1 MRTESSSRHQ
11 AWQKTE
17 RSGMNS
23 ENDKQEVRVTDIRMP
38 FGSMVVFMVK
48 WAVASIP
55 ALIILLVLTAALW
68 GFLAG
73 FVGSLTRPSRQV
85 SSSPSSA
92 AGESPNEPSQATS
105 EQSAYLS
112 KILVSKVS
120 VGKDVLGRMGIFGE
134 VKNSG
139 DHTLKK
145 VEITIYCLGPDGKPV
160 FEKTYTPVLVSAMSF
175 GDSNQP
181 LKPGYSRQFG
191 VKMDDAPSEWTKKV
205 DVKVTQVEFQ

>member
-1 MRTESSSRHQ
+1 MS
-11 AWQKTE
+11 
-17 RSGMNS
+17 N

-55 ALIILLVLTAALW
+55 ALIILCVLGALLW
-68 GFLAG
+68 AGVVGFFA
-73 FVGSLTRPSRQV
+73 SLTRPSRQV
-85 SSSPSSA
+85 STTSGPVVRGSA
-92 AGESPNEPSQATS
+92 SEPSQVNS

-120 VGKDVLGRMGIFGE
+120 VGKAELGGAGVWGE
-134 VKNSG
+134 VKNTG
-139 DHTLKK
+139 DRTLKK

-160 FEKTYTPVLVSAMSF
+160 FEKTYLPVLVTEMSF

-205 DVKVTQVEFQ
+205 DVKVTQVECQ

>member
-1 MRTESSSRHQ
+1 MS
-11 AWQKTE
+11 
-17 RSGMNS
+17 S

-55 ALIILLVLTAALW
+55 ALIILFVLGALLW
-68 GFLAG
+68 GVLIG

-85 SSSPSSA
+85 SSSPSSVI
-92 AGESPNEPSQATS
+92 GGSPSEPSQANS
-105 EQSAYLS
+105 EQLTYLS

-120 VGKDVLGRMGIFGE
+120 VGKSELGGTGVFGE

-139 DHTLKK
+139 DRTLKK

-160 FEKTYTPVLVSAMSF
+160 FEKTYRPVLVSEMSF

-181 LKPGYSRQFG
+181 LKPSYSRQFG

>member
-1 MRTESSSRHQ
+1 
-11 AWQKTE
+11 
-17 RSGMNS
+17 MNS

-92 AGESPNEPSQATS
+92 AGESPNEPSPATS

-120 VGKDVLGRMGIFGE
+120 VGKDVLGRTGIFGE

-139 DHTLKK
+139 DRTLKK
-145 VEITIYCLGPDGKPV
+145 VEITIYCLGPDGRPV
-160 FEKTYTPVLVSAMSF
+160 FEKTYTPVLVSETSF

>member
-1 MRTESSSRHQ
+1 
-11 AWQKTE
+11 
-17 RSGMNS
+17 MNS

-55 ALIILLVLTAALW
+55 ALIILLVLSAVLW

-92 AGESPNEPSQATS
+92 VGGSPNEPSQANS

-120 VGKDVLGRMGIFGE
+120 DGKDVLGRTGIFGE

-139 DHTLKK
+139 DRTLKK

-160 FEKTYTPVLVSAMSF
+160 FEKTYTPVLVSEMSF

-191 VKMDDAPSEWTKKV
+191 VKMDDAPSEWKKKV
-205 DVKVTQVEFQ
+205 EVKVTQVEFQ

>member
-1 MRTESSSRHQ
+1 MS
-11 AWQKTE
+11 
-17 RSGMNS
+17 S

-55 ALIILLVLTAALW
+55 ALIILFVLGALLW
-68 GFLAG
+68 TGLIGFFA
-73 FVGSLTRPSRQV
+73 SLTRPSRQV
-85 SSSPSSA
+85 SSSPSA
-92 AGESPNEPSQATS
+92 VVGGSPSQPSQANS
-105 EQSAYLS
+105 EQSTYLS
-112 KILVSKVS
+112 KVLVSKVS
-120 VGKDVLGRMGIFGE
+120 VSKSELGGTGVFGE

-139 DHTLKK
+139 DRMLKE

-160 FEKTYTPVLVSAMSF
+160 FEKTYHPVLVTEMSF

>member
-1 MRTESSSRHQ
+1 MSSES
-11 AWQKTE
+11 
-17 RSGMNS
+17 N
-23 ENDKQEVRVTDIRMP
+23 KQEVRVTDIQMP

-55 ALIILLVLTAALW
+55 ALIILLVLGALFW
-68 GFLAG
+68 GFLIG
-73 FVGSLTRPSRQV
+73 FFGSLTSPSRKV

-92 AGESPNEPSQATS
+92 GGGSLSEPQPNS

-112 KILVSKVS
+112 NILVGKIH
-120 VGKDVLGRMGIFGE
+120 VGEDVLGRTGVFGE

-139 DHTLKK
+139 DRTLKK

-160 FEKTYTPVLVSAMSF
+160 FEKTYTPVLVSEVSVS
-175 GDSNQP
+175 DSNQP

-191 VKMDDAPSEWTKKV
+191 VKMDDAPSEWTKQV
-205 DVKVTQVEFQ
+205 EVKVTQAEFQ

>member
-1 MRTESSSRHQ
+1 
-11 AWQKTE
+11 
-17 RSGMNS
+17 MNS
-23 ENDKQEVRVTDIRMP
+23 ENDKQEVSVTDIRMP

-55 ALIILLVLTAALW
+55 ALIILLVLSAALW
-68 GFLAG
+68 GFLIG
-73 FVGSLTRPSRQV
+73 FVGSLTHPSREV
-85 SSSPSSA
+85 SSSSSSA
-92 AGESPNEPSQATS
+92 VVGGSASEPAQANS
-105 EQSAYLS
+105 EQLAYLS
-112 KILVSKVS
+112 KIVVSKVS
-120 VGKDVLGRMGIFGE
+120 VGKSELGGTGVWGE

-139 DHTLKK
+139 DRTLKK

-205 DVKVTQVEFQ
+205 DVKVTSVEFQ